1 MTLTRRSLLAATA
14 VAGSMLPL
22 QGFAQADEPKQG
34 GSMSIAFKDDIA
46 TLDPAIGY
54 DWQNW
59 ALIKSMVN
67 GLMDYEPGT
76 TTLRPMLAES
86 YKVAEDGLTYT
97 FKIRSG
103 VKFHNGRTMTADDIV
118 YSIERVVDPK
128 TQSPGQSFFGVI
140 DGFDAFTSGKTGHL
154 AGIHATNPST
164 VQIKLSH
171 PSAPFLQVLALN
183 FAFVVPKE
191 AVEKPDFGKH
201 PVGTGA
207 FKLKDWELGQRLTLV
222 RNPDYFETGI
232 PHLDQVV
239 VEVGQEPLTA
249 VLRLQNGQLDALGD
263 GIPPAKFIEV
273 MRNPR
278 YKDNVIT
285 GPRLA
290 TTYVSMKTNQKPFDD
305 KRVRRAINHAIDKT
319 RIVRLI
325 NGRAEPANQILP
337 PGMPGYDPAYKG
349 YDYDPAKARALLKEA
364 GHPDGFATTLLANN
378 TDPNPRIVQAI
389 QQDLAAV
396 GIKAELTTLAQ
407 QNVIAAAGSPDQAP
421 MVWSGGMAW
430 SDDFPDPA
438 DFYTPILSCS
448 SAVQGGWNWAWYC
461 NKATD
466 EQAVAADT
474 IVDQAKTKE
483 RDAAWS
489 KIYAQVMDDAPWA
502 PVYNEKLY
510 VMKSDRIAG
519 PKVLFVDPIY
529 TPINYAYIWAADA
542 K

>member
-1 MTLTRRSLLAATA
+1 MTITRRSLLAASA
-14 VAGSMLPL
+14 IAGSMLPL
-22 QGFAQADEPKQG
+22 HGFAEASEPKQG

-59 ALIKSMVN
+59 ALIKSMFN

-86 YKVAEDGLTYT
+86 YQVADDGLTYT
-97 FKIRSG
+97 FKLRSG

-118 YSIERVVDPK
+118 YSIQRTVDPK

-140 DGFDAFTSGKTGHL
+140 AGFEAFTQGRTKQL
-154 AGIHATNPST
+154 AGISASDPST
-164 VQIKLSH
+164 VEIKLSH

-183 FAFVVPKE
+183 FAFAVPKE
-191 AVEKPDFGKH
+191 AVETPDFGKH

-222 RNPDYFETGI
+222 RNPDYFETGV

-273 MRNPR
+273 TRNPR
-278 YKDNVIT
+278 YKDNIVT

-305 KRVRRAINHAIDKT
+305 KRVRQAVNHAINKA

-337 PGMPGYDPAYKG
+337 PGMPGYDPTYQG
-349 YDYDPAKARALLKEA
+349 YGYDPAKARALLKEA
-364 GHPDGFATTLLANN
+364 GHPDGFSTTLLANN

-430 SDDFPDPA
+430 SDDFPDPS

-461 NKATD
+461 NKALD
-466 EQAVAADT
+466 EQAVAADK
-474 IVDQAKTKE
+474 IVDPAKSKE
-483 RDAAWS
+483 RDAAWA
-489 KIYAQVMDDAPWA
+489 KVFAQVMEDAPWA

-510 VMKSDRIAG
+510 VMKSDRITG
-519 PKVLFVDPIY
+519 PKALFVDPIY